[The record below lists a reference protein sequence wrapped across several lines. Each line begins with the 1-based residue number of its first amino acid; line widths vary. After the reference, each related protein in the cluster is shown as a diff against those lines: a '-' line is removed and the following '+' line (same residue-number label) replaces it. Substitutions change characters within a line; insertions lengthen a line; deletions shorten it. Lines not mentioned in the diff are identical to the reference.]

1 MRRRVSKP
9 GQSPPPHTGAAAW
22 PSSPSGALH
31 TSGAVSLRI
40 ALLGAIA
47 VHSNRGLT
55 LSTAAGVLV
64 GVVGS
69 AGSLCE
75 TGVTFARVCQCGAE
89 TGIAFARSKRLIL
102 ASFLPAVVSLVSR
115 ALDSRRAVVLS
126 VSSLLR
132 QQGVDIENAIWESA
146 FQIRRS
152 DGSDTQHSGRSVSGL
167 PVPNSLCYY
176 LLLSQS
182 CVAQR
187 QSIRLLIGRLLVRIQ
202 PQELS
207 PRPIR
212 VGGFVVCGASHE
224 PFKGDACSEGPCNED
239 GLAGLRY
246 PTFGGGH

>member
-75 TGVTFARVCQCGAE
+75 TGVTFAR
-89 TGIAFARSKRLIL
+89 SKRPIL

-202 PQELS
+202 SQEQM
-207 PRPIR
+207 PR
-212 VGGFVVCGASHE
+212 VLTDSGLFV
-224 PFKGDACSEGPCNED
+224 DRRRGP
-239 GLAGLRY
+239 
-246 PTFGGGH
+246 HWV